1 MKFDAMFQ
9 PIQIGPVTVKN
20 RFVVPPMGNN
30 FANTDGT
37 MSEQSV
43 AYYRE
48 RAKGGF
54 GLITIEATVVHKG
67 AKGGPRKPCLYD
79 DSTIESFKK
88 VVDACHA
95 EGAKVSVQLQNAG
108 PEGSA
113 KNAGAH
119 AMVISVP
126 TPGGVGKAADP
137 DLPVDALSAALLCA
151 DVWIEFNHQWL
162 LYSTPFERAEAE
174 NKKMRYM
181 CLVDFNPDL
190 MIRTIGNVETEQLKK
205 FMLAITEKTKN
216 AKNMRV
222 TTPAGCDISFEI
234 DPGHY
239 TACDC
244 GNATVPG
251 IHMLTGQINVVPRFG
266 SINGV
271 IVFDGSVTPPFGTTP
286 DAPIRLTIE
295 NSKIV
300 KIEGGRD
307 AAIFEEHLKSFEDEG
322 MFKLAHIAYG
332 FNPGAVLTGNIVE
345 DERVWGSTEWGI
357 GYVSPF
363 DAPPHGQDAKSH
375 CDGICLNS
383 SVWLDGVQIMDEGRI
398 TDPYLKELAAFRE

>member
-1 MKFDAMFQ
+1 
-9 PIQIGPVTVKN
+9 
-20 RFVVPPMGNN
+20 
-30 FANTDGT
+30 
-37 MSEQSV
+37 
-43 AYYRE
+43 
-48 RAKGGF
+48 
-54 GLITIEATVVHKG
+54 
-67 AKGGPRKPCLYD
+67 
-79 DSTIESFKK
+79 
-88 VVDACHA
+88 
-95 EGAKVSVQLQNAG
+95 
-108 PEGSA
+108 
-113 KNAGAH
+113 
-119 AMVISVP
+119 
-126 TPGGVGKAADP
+126 
-137 DLPVDALSAALLCA
+137 
-151 DVWIEFNHQWL
+151 
-162 LYSTPFERAEAE
+162 
-174 NKKMRYM
+174 
-181 CLVDFNPDL
+181 
-190 MIRTIGNVETEQLKK
+190 
-205 FMLAITEKTKN
+205 
-216 AKNMRV
+216 
-222 TTPAGCDISFEI
+222 
-234 DPGHY
+234 
-239 TACDC
+239 
-244 GNATVPG
+244 
-251 IHMLTGQINVVPRFG
+251 MLTGQINVVPRFG

-295 NSKIV
+295 NSNIV